1 MHSRHRSG
9 TTSTRAI
16 VFDADGAPVANA
28 PEETRQ
34 TFPRPGWVEHDP
46 DSLWCSAVSN
56 ARDALRRSALRAGGL
71 GRVANQRK
79 TVLIWERT
87 TGQPI
92 GSAIVWQGGRTA
104 CAESERL

>member
-1 MHSRHRSG
+1 LRAGVPIIDSG

-16 VFDADGAPVANA
+16 VFDADGAP
-28 PEETRQ
+28 Q
-34 TFPRPGWVEHDP
+34 PGWVEHDP

-79 TVLIWERT
+79 TVFI
-87 TGQPI
+87 
-92 GSAIVWQGGRTA
+92 
-104 CAESERL
+104 